1 MSDLLLHLN
10 RHWSAFDGVR
20 LSEPA
25 AFSPL
30 QRSTV
35 VVTDFENAVSGIA
48 AFEGRPDHAAHVI
61 ERRLRADGLIDG
73 ESKVLVHDHRR
84 VGNGYQA
91 LYTAVPI
98 EEWQRLLTWAE
109 QQPDHCLLIP
119 HVALLRRT
127 LKVGEGIVLRA
138 GPALTFVAVLRDRLV
153 HASALGFSEETED
166 LVMAATS
173 LAERVATQLAHS
185 QDELVVTWCAA
196 VDSFDEQTLHTAFA
210 TASGAAVKPAPH
222 APVVA
227 ADGTHARSAL
237 PGLLERASVRIA
249 VNTPGSRAS
258 WLAERALPWA
268 AASALVLALALAGL
282 GSYWSV
288 SAATARS
295 DAQVLQTQAA
305 ALSQT
310 LQAAKRNESS
320 VAFAPTRD
328 FIEHANEV
336 LGQTDPQAGLAV
348 LREAATGE
356 VRILRVRL
364 DAAAVPPALRVE
376 GLVGDA
382 GGTSLARFVEHL
394 RRAGF
399 EPLAVDPTGSTV
411 HPTGFFTYQL
421 VPARSVPVAVNS
433 GGQTP

>member
-10 RHWSAFDGVR
+10 RQWSAFDGVR
-20 LSEPA
+20 LSDPA
-25 AFSPL
+25 AFPPL
-30 QRSTV
+30 QRPTLV
-35 VVTDFENAVSGIA
+35 ITDFENAVSGTA

-98 EEWQRLLTWAE
+98 EQWQRMLIWAE
-109 QQPDHCLLIP
+109 QQPDHCLLLP

-138 GPALTFVAVLRDRLV
+138 GAALTFVAVLRDRLV
-153 HASALGFSEETED
+153 HAAALAFSEEADD
-166 LVMAATS
+166 LEMAATS
-173 LAERVATQLAHS
+173 LAERVAAQLAHS
-185 QDELVVTWCAA
+185 QEELAVTWCA
-196 VDSFDEQTLHTAFA
+196 VLDSFEEQRLRTAFA
-210 TASGAAVKPAPH
+210 TGSGVPVKPAPH
-222 APVVA
+222 APVIA

-237 PGLLERASVRIA
+237 PGLAARASVRIA
-249 VNTPGSRAS
+249 VNTAGSRSA

-268 AASALVLALALAGL
+268 AAAAFALALVLAGL
-282 GSYWSV
+282 GGYWSV
-288 SAATARS
+288 AAAAARN
-295 DAQVLQTQAA
+295 DAETLHTQAA
-305 ALSQT
+305 TLAQS
-310 LQAAKRNESS
+310 LQAATHDEPPA
-320 VAFAPTRD
+320 AFVPTRE

-348 LREAATGE
+348 LREAAAGE

-364 DAAAVPPALRVE
+364 DQVAGSSALRVE
-376 GLVGDA
+376 GLVEDA
-382 GGTSLARFVEHL
+382 GGSSLARFVEHL
-394 RRAGF
+394 RRTGF
-399 EPLAVDPTGSTV
+399 EPVAVDPSGSTV

-421 VPARSVPVAVNS
+421 VPVRSLSVAANA
-433 GGQTP
+433 GEKTP